1 MLKREVSQ
9 LKEGGVVKGGASE
22 GEHMEDLTRLRAE
35 NTVLQKSLHGQHS
48 HTCTLHKQLFR
59 NKCRI
64 QVTPLMM
71 LHGNT
76 INTLPDSLPAH
87 SLL

>member
-35 NTVLQKSLHGQHS
+35 NTVLQKSLHGQHVI
-48 HTCTLHKQLFR
+48 TTYTQTG
-59 NKCRI
+59 
-64 QVTPLMM
+64 Q
-71 LHGNT
+71 
-76 INTLPDSLPAH
+76 
-87 SLL
+87 

>member
-35 NTVLQKSLHGQHS
+35 NTVLQKSLHGQHVITHLYTDWAIS
-48 HTCTLHKQLFR
+48 IAVHVYVYVC
-59 NKCRI
+59 I
-64 QVTPLMM
+64 
-71 LHGNT
+71 
-76 INTLPDSLPAH
+76 
-87 SLL
+87 